1 MHTYPS
7 GNENMFRARTFW
19 GQFINREG
27 KINEERVKQF
37 LETGKPPFRVKS
49 GYIPMDEFMDK
60 YGSKE

>member
-1 MHTYPS
+1 MI
-7 GNENMFRARTFW
+7 FRARTFW